1 MGNHNQASHE
11 NHRGNILIVDDNPSN
26 LGALFN
32 FLKDSGFRVLVATD
46 GEGAIEQINYEYPD
60 LILLD
65 VMMPGIDGFET
76 CRRIKAN
83 HQTVNI
89 PVIFLTALSEVF
101 DKIKGFQ
108 VGGVDYITKPIQQEE
123 VLARVET
130 HLTIKRLQESLQDK
144 NLLLQ
149 KEIEERK
156 RIEGELRQSE
166 AKYRTLVE
174 QIPAVTYIA
183 ALDDLS
189 TKLYVSPRIQKM
201 LGFSATEWQQKS
213 DLWLKQIHPEDCQ
226 RVLVDLY
233 LSQNSG
239 KPFCCEYRLLAKSGH
254 VVWVHDEASLV
265 RDDKGHL
272 ISFQGV
278 MFDIS
283 EHIQLEKDLSNTQIF
298 LSSIVENLPVGVFV
312 KNGEDLSFCLWN
324 KTCENMFG
332 YSADA
337 VLSKTDGQVFPT
349 EQAKAFM
356 QQDRQVLQKRELL
369 EIACESVDTLN
380 NGLRSL
386 HTKKIPLIDEKT
398 NQINYLLGISED
410 ITEKVEAENALRTSE
425 AKNRALLNAIP
436 DLMYCINAEGVLTEY
451 MASKDQPNKLPELS
465 ELSNL
470 SENSYL
476 HKNIT
481 EVFSDEL
488 ADWIMH
494 HVKEALVS
502 GKVQRGEYMQ
512 ELDGQWH
519 CYDARFF
526 AIHQQATAEN
536 ISPAEQQVL
545 VIVRDISENK
555 QLASAL
561 MESQVQLRNKTQ
573 QLEQTLIELQSTQS
587 QLIHNAKM
595 VGLGQ
600 LVAGI
605 AHEINN
611 PINFIYGNVSHATAY
626 TEQLL
631 DLLMLYQENYPQLPA
646 VIAEKIEEID
656 LEFVTEDFQ
665 QLLQSMKNGAER
677 IRNIILSLRTFS
689 HLDEAEKK
697 RVDLHECID
706 SVLLVL
712 HHRLA
717 TTIKNPGIQVI
728 KEYDRLPLVEC
739 YPGELNQVFL
749 NIIGNAIDALQMN
762 NSDDYTLDPNDSSS
776 PATTKMIKIQT
787 SHQDQQIIIKIADNG
802 GGIDENIHNRIFDPF
817 FTTKP
822 VGSGTGLGLF
832 VSHHIIVK
840 KHQGQLS
847 CVSTPGQGVEF
858 TIVLAPQLPIN

>member
-1 MGNHNQASHE
+1 MGNQNQTSHE

-83 HQTVNI
+83 PRTVKI
-89 PVIFLTALSEVF
+89 PVIFLTALSEIF

-108 VGGVDYITKPIQQEE
+108 AGGVDYITKPIQQEE

-166 AKYRTLVE
+166 AKYRTLIE

-183 ALDDLS
+183 TLDDLS

-201 LGFSATEWQQKS
+201 LGFTAKEWQERS

-265 RDDKGHL
+265 RDDKGNL

-283 EHIQLEKDLSNTQIF
+283 EHIQLEKNLSNTQIF
-298 LSSIVENLPVGVFV
+298 LSSIVENLPVSVFV
-312 KNGEDLSFCLWN
+312 KNAENLSFCLWN

-337 VLSKTDGQVFPT
+337 VLSKSDGQVFPA
-349 EQAKAFM
+349 EQAKAFIE
-356 QQDRQVLQKRELL
+356 QDRQVLQKRELL
-369 EIACESVDTLN
+369 EIACESVATLN
-380 NGLRSL
+380 HGLRSL
-386 HTKKIPLIDEKT
+386 HTKKIPLIDETT
-398 NQINYLLGISED
+398 NQITYLLGISED

-436 DLMYCINAEGVLTEY
+436 DLMYCIDAEGVLTEY
-451 MASKDQPNKLPELS
+451 MVSKDQPSKSS
-465 ELSNL
+465 ELSAN
-470 SENSYL
+470 NYL
-476 HKNIT
+476 YKNVT
-481 EVFSDEL
+481 EVFSSEL

-494 HVKEALVS
+494 HVTQALLS

-526 AIHQQATAEN
+526 AIHRQATAENISPN

-561 MESQVQLRNKTQ
+561 VESQVQLRYKTQ

-611 PINFIYGNVSHATAY
+611 PINFIYGNVNHATAY

-631 DLLMLYQENYPQLPA
+631 NLLMLYQENYPQPLA
-646 VIAEKIEEID
+646 IIAEKIEEID

-665 QLLQSMKNGAER
+665 QLLRSMKNGAER

-717 TTIKNPGIQVI
+717 PTAKNPGIQVI
-728 KEYDRLPLVEC
+728 KEYNSLPLVEC

-762 NSDDYTLDPNDSSS
+762 NSDNYKSQTSDSSS
-776 PATTKMIKIQT
+776 EPVPKMINIKT
-787 SHQDQQIIIKIADNG
+787 SHQDAQIIIKIADNG
-802 GGIDENIHNRIFDPF
+802 GGIHENIQTRIFDPF

-847 CVSTPGQGVEF
+847 CVSTLGQGVEF
-858 TIVLAPQLPIN
+858 TIVLAPQLINRE